1 MKTRT
6 LPILF
11 LILVAAVACDRAGKP
26 HAQPVAA
33 SISLQSLTVGSNKA
47 PDGVLAQPITV
58 LDALTIEVTLNSAPP
73 TDAGPIE
80 ARFINLATGQVVS
93 TGSGAVTDR
102 RATLTLNP
110 KDRREWEP
118 GRYLLEVSLGGS
130 LLGTRDIDV
139 SAPGPAS

>member
-1 MKTRT
+1 M
-6 LPILF
+6 LL
-11 LILVAAVACDRAGKP
+11 LLLAAVACDRADTP
-26 HAQPVAA
+26 HVQPVAA
-33 SISLQSLTVGSNKA
+33 SISLQSLTVGSNVGSNKA
-47 PDGVLAQPITV
+47 SDGVLAQPITV

-73 TDAGPIE
+73 ADTGPID
-80 ARFINLATGQVVS
+80 ARFINLATGQVAS

-139 SAPGPAS
+139 SAPVPAS

>member
-1 MKTRT
+1 M
-6 LPILF
+6 LL
-11 LILVAAVACDRAGKP
+11 LLLAAVACDRADTP
-26 HAQPVAA
+26 HVQPVAA

-47 PDGVLAQPITV
+47 SDGVLAQPITV

-73 TDAGPIE
+73 ADTGPID
-80 ARFINLATGQVVS
+80 ARFINLATGQVAS

-139 SAPGPAS
+139 SAPVPAS

>member
-6 LPILF
+6 LPVMF
-11 LILVAAVACDRAGKP
+11 LILVAAVACGRVDKQ
-26 HAQPVAA
+26 HAEPVAA
-33 SISLQSLTVGSNKA
+33 PISLQSLTVGSDKA
-47 PDGVLAQPITV
+47 QDGVPTQPIAV
-58 LDALTIEVTLNSAPP
+58 LDALTIEVTLNSALP

-80 ARFINLATGQVVS
+80 ARFINLATGQVAA

-139 SAPGPAS
+139 SVPGPAS